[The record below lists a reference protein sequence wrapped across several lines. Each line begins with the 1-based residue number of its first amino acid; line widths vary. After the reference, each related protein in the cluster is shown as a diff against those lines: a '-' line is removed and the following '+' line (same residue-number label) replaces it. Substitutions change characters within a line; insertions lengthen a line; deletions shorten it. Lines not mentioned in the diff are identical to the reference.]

1 MVSIQDKLFWEKTDL
16 KSLQIDSS
24 SFSNIVI
31 LRHISEVD
39 CRRMVLNYLNIDKA
53 FAIRNKLAEKE
64 QDEIYEL
71 FCEWYKALN
80 QHLQN
85 GTFQD
90 SHYMEY
96 CKLQNLV
103 ERYEE
108 LENKKKERHYI
119 LSNFLT

>member
-39 CRRMVLNYLNIDKA
+39 CRRMALNYLNIDKA

-71 FCEWYKALN
+71 FCERHQVLSE
-80 QHLQN
+80 HLQN
-85 GTFQD
+85 GTFDD
-90 SHYMEY
+90 SHYNEY
-96 CKLQNLV
+96 CNLQKLV
-103 ERYEE
+103 EKYEE
-108 LENKKKERHYI
+108 LEKIKKERRYI